1 MGCCQGYLFTL
12 GQGYFYLTLSAA
24 NMRKKEDNYGHV
36 DKEMNKV
43 TLENKTFFQ
52 NLFGVFD
59 FFCSHLMVP
68 DPTQE
73 NLYLFQ
79 KNSKTWRLSQ
89 KGREGVGIDT
99 A

>member
-36 DKEMNKV
+36 DKETNKV

-68 DPTQE
+68 VIPPKRICTYFKRI
-73 NLYLFQ
+73 L
-79 KNSKTWRLSQ
+79 KPGGCPR
-89 KGREGVGIDT
+89 REGKG
-99 A
+99 